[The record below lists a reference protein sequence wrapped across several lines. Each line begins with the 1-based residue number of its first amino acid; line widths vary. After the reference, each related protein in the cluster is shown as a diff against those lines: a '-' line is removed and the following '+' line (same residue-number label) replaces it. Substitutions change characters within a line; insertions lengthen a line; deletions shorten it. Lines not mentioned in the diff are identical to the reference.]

1 MKNTHG
7 GNIYKVAAA
16 HNIAPQDITDFSAN
30 INPLGMSPKGQ
41 AALTAHLNEIIHY
54 PDPEYTE
61 FRRTVSQVMDVPD
74 ENILV
79 GNGAAE
85 LLYALM
91 TLPGIEEVLVP
102 APGFSEYALAAQAQ
116 GLSVLAYS
124 MIPMAADGEVESVN
138 ESHHLFGSTTPHQ
151 PITHFAVPYEDLKA
165 HLKRCAEEQVRTIIC
180 LGNPNN
186 PDGSLQTL
194 TEVFEMAALAQASNS
209 LLLIDESFIE
219 FTNESHSL
227 RPYLAEYP
235 AIVILHSLTKFYAIP
250 GLRLGLLLGDTNILK
265 SIAVHV
271 PTWSVNHLAQQY
283 GIEALQDEVYRQ
295 KTRAVVAREKEW
307 LYGAI
312 NAFDFI
318 TALPPTV
325 NFMLLHWQPQH
336 PSLADF
342 MEFLENKQLLIR
354 SCEAY
359 DGLGQGWFRIAVKDR
374 NRNELLISY
383 VKEFAH
389 AHNLLS
395 SPRPDGME

>member
-16 HNIAPQDITDFSAN
+16 HNVAPQDITDFSAN

-41 AALTAHLNEIIHY
+41 AALAAHLGEIIHY

-61 FRRTVSQVMDVPD
+61 LRHTVSKVLDVPN
-74 ENILV
+74 ENILI

-102 APGFSEYALAAQAQ
+102 APGFSEYALAAKAQ
-116 GLSVLAYS
+116 GLAVLNYA
-124 MIPMAADGEVESVN
+124 MVPMSASGEAVSL
-138 ESHHLFGSTTPHQ
+138 HHSWGIFGVPQPHQ
-151 PITHFAVPYEDLKA
+151 NITHFAVPYEDLKA
-165 HLKRCAEEQVRTIIC
+165 HLKQCVEQQRRCLIC

-194 TEVFEMAALAQASNS
+194 TEVFELAALAEASNS

-227 RPYLAEYP
+227 RPYLGDYP
-235 AIVILHSLTKFYAIP
+235 SIIILHSLTKFYAIP
-250 GLRLGLLLGDTNILK
+250 GLRLGLLLGQSSILK
-265 SIAVHV
+265 AIAGHI

-283 GIEALQDEVYRQ
+283 GIQALQDEVYRQ

-318 TALPPTV
+318 TALPPSV
-325 NFMLLHWQPQH
+325 NFILLHWEPQT
-336 PSLADF
+336 PTLADF
-342 MEFLENKQLLIR
+342 MTFLENKQLLIR

-359 DGLGQGWFRIAVKDR
+359 KGLGQGWFRIAVKDR
-374 NRNELLISY
+374 TKNELLISY

-395 SPRPDGME
+395 SPRSDGME